1 MCRSFVPL
9 AFALTALASAS
20 VLAQPLG
27 ANTAPVLVAQA
38 SPSSPLTLAA
48 AVQSAL
54 QNHPD
59 LSAARREIDATEGA
73 RTQAATYLN
82 PSLSV
87 EVEDLRRD
95 TRTTTV
101 MWSQPFELGGK
112 RVARIAAAE
121 RATELVRAQLD
132 AKQSELQANVTA
144 AFFTSLIAQER
155 VRLAQASLDL
165 ARTGTQTAGK
175 RVISGKVS
183 PVEETRAKV
192 AEANVRL
199 ELIQAQGELQNSLQE
214 LRALM
219 AQPSTIAAL
228 DGNAL
233 ALPALLPQEAL
244 EQRIADAPA
253 LRLARLEVRRLGAL
267 AEVESAK
274 RVPDI
279 TVNAGIKR
287 AQDQGRNQA
296 VIGISIPL
304 PVFDTNRGAIV
315 EALRRQDKAEDE
327 ARAIELRLRA
337 DVAVARERQSTASA
351 EVAAVQ
357 SEILPGAQSA
367 FDAASKGFELGKFD
381 YLEALDAQRSLLQAR
396 AQYLRSL
403 AEVHRAATDLDR
415 LLGAPVSLP

>member
-219 AQPSTIAAL
+219 AQP
-228 DGNAL
+228 
-233 ALPALLPQEAL
+233 
-244 EQRIADAPA
+244 
-253 LRLARLEVRRLGAL
+253 
-267 AEVESAK
+267 
-274 RVPDI
+274 
-279 TVNAGIKR
+279 
-287 AQDQGRNQA
+287 
-296 VIGISIPL
+296 
-304 PVFDTNRGAIV
+304 
-315 EALRRQDKAEDE
+315 
-327 ARAIELRLRA
+327 
-337 DVAVARERQSTASA
+337 
-351 EVAAVQ
+351 
-357 SEILPGAQSA
+357 
-367 FDAASKGFELGKFD
+367 
-381 YLEALDAQRSLLQAR
+381 
-396 AQYLRSL
+396 
-403 AEVHRAATDLDR
+403 
-415 LLGAPVSLP
+415 